1 LYIGRLNCLTDISI
15 NMTKQ
20 KHPGVHA
27 AVDDGAE
34 LVVAVIE
41 GFINF
46 IIIGGFKL
54 LTHILLAFIFGKI
67 LEIVGLSVV
76 LVTESIGDIIEGVL
90 DIEQI
95 FVDAVNFIINFLNN
109 IGNYIL
115 NMIKN
120 ALDPF

>member
-1 LYIGRLNCLTDISI
+1 
-15 NMTKQ
+15 MTKQ

-34 LVVAVIE
+34 LVFAVIE
-41 GFINF
+41 GLFNF

-54 LTHILLAFIFGKI
+54 LTHILLAFIIGKI
-67 LEIVGLSVV
+67 FEIVGLSVV

-95 FVDAVNFIINFLNN
+95 FVDAVNFIIKFINN
-109 IGNYIL
+109 IGDYVL